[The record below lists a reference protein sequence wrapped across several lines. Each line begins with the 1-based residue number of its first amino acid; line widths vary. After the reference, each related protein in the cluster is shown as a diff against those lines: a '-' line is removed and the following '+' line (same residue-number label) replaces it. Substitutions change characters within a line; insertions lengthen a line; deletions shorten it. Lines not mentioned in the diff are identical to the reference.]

1 MLDRMSDSIQA
12 SRIENLHSREVDR
25 QSPTGLIFHF
35 GLGLGLGVKKL
46 VLFTSLVCVGAVQ
59 WKLNL
64 ETLDNIMK
72 TSQMSMQALWSNKSP
87 ILQLPHVT
95 EDMLRHFVNKKVR
108 HTALLSIIFTLC
120 ASSGALYCNQ
130 SCLFVCGWVVV
141 CVSII
146 FIEEYMSPT
155 RF

>member
-1 MLDRMSDSIQA
+1 M
-12 SRIENLHSREVDR
+12 
-25 QSPTGLIFHF
+25 
-35 GLGLGLGVKKL
+35 

-64 ETLDNIMK
+64 ETLDNVMK

-108 HTALLSIIFTLC
+108 HTALLTIRFTLL
-120 ASSGALYCNQ
+120 ASCSTVYCNQ
-130 SCLFVCGWVVV
+130 SCLYVGGWV
-141 CVSII
+141 CVFVGGSVTTIW
-146 FIEEYMSPT
+146 
-155 RF
+155 